1 MRDLIQD
8 FMTTPVRTVEADQTL
23 ADVHRIMNGAKV
35 RHLPVVEE
43 GLLVGLVSQR
53 DLHLVETLAG
63 VDPLEV
69 GVDEAMTREVLAVTP
84 DTPLARV
91 VVEMLSRGRGSA
103 VVAVEGQVAGIFTR
117 SDALRVLRVLLEERQ
132 KEQLE
137 PLPAPH

>member
-1 MRDLIQD
+1 MRDLILD
-8 FMTTPVRTVEADQTL
+8 FMTTPVRTVEVDQTL
-23 ADVHRIMNGAKV
+23 ADVHRIMNGARV
-35 RHLPVVEE
+35 RHLPVVED
-43 GLLVGLVSQR
+43 GVLVGLVSQR

-84 DTPLARV
+84 DTPLAWV

-103 VVAVEGQVAGIFTR
+103 VVAVQGQVAGIFTR

-132 KEQLE
+132 KEPVE
-137 PLPAPH
+137 PRPAPH